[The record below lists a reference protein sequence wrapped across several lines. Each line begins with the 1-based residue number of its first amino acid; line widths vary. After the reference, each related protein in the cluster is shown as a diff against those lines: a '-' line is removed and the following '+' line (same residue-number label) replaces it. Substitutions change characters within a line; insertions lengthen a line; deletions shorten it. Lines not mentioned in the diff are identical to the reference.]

1 MLFAFL
7 VTLPVLLHVSTLSL
21 HMDPTAA
28 VPSSSTPCAT
38 GFDPISAAW
47 GEPTSCSYERS
58 NVPSASLVDT
68 STQDENPNKPPYAS
82 PRDAAYDAFLVNMRA
97 DAESEHRDDPEPAY
111 ALEQLL
117 QTCPGNV
124 LQCDC
129 NAAELLSPYLEGRNP
144 LAGDDPPMDLD
155 TLHYRHVLRRS
166 PRIKELAEKN
176 TKSAALSASAPAP
189 QVRKRKRKTRKADG
203 QDHSLPSQSQSASPE
218 KRRLGEDAASPVA
231 RPRKQ
236 QRKGGA
242 VDLSGY
248 TDGRGDLVTKNMDWS
263 EQQLLGL
270 KASQSKS
277 TSVSTFRPRK
287 RGAPCGHRREGYQLD
302 RILSHSTVVASS
314 QFTFQSD
321 VRPSQ
326 SGFQGGLLP
335 DIPRRRIDE
344 LYRQEEGGKAL
355 HPYLSKFHPAEFNPR
370 QKLAT
375 FFVDRTDQVFMF
387 RSWCASWL
395 EARADEVK
403 EAIDVLVE
411 DEVADERVRL
421 HNSDGSRG
429 PHLPLIIGHHRQSA
443 KTPIL
448 SHWHAANQ
456 TRVDKFLALSIV
468 QNIIG
473 WVTSVVTD
481 VFPGVAERFLK
492 DAAWHKERYGIEPLF
507 GLFWNFC
514 VNAWFVNDIEFVSTN
529 GERPTRENSRPIAEG
544 DEQGRGSM
552 VFFNQST
559 MRHGPATGSD
569 TMKIATSKGHSGKT
583 DFGTDANTAFN
594 PHPSARALAPPALAL
609 DGSRIVLAAITLTS
623 GSFEVIVPIVNCYL
637 LALFD
642 GRNGYEY
649 DDIWPCWRILLVLYV
664 AQLQIPSTL
673 DVPSSAN
680 ISLRDV
686 VLLLAWPSTLS
697 VDSLPRS
704 SFSIW
709 TIDNFTSDHGASN
722 TTCARRHLRIV
733 PTSSLP
739 APFGRL
745 Q

>member
-7 VTLPVLLHVSTLSL
+7 ATLPLLLHVSTLSL
-21 HMDPTAA
+21 RMDPTAT

-47 GEPTSCSYERS
+47 GELTGCSYERS

-68 STQDENPNKPPYAS
+68 STQDENANNPPYTS
-82 PRDAAYDAFLVNMRA
+82 SRDAAYDAFMLNMRA
-97 DAESEHRDDPEPAY
+97 DAESEQREDPEPVY

-124 LQCDC
+124 LRCDC
-129 NAAELLSPYLEGRNP
+129 DAAELLSPYLEGRNP
-144 LAGDDPPMDLD
+144 RAGDDPPMDLD
-155 TLHYRHVLRRS
+155 ALHYRHILRRS
-166 PRIKELAEKN
+166 PRIKELTEKN
-176 TKSAALSASAPAP
+176 AKTAALSAPAPAP
-189 QVRKRKRKTRKADG
+189 QVRKRKRKTRKADR
-203 QDHSLPSQSQSASPE
+203 QEYFLLASAHVAHFCLSHSLPSQSQSVSPE
-218 KRRLGEDAASPVA
+218 KRCLGEDAASPVA
-231 RPRKQ
+231 RPRKR
-236 QRKGGA
+236 QRKGGP

-248 TDGRGDLVTKNMDWS
+248 TDGRGNLVTKNMDWS

-277 TSVSTFRPRK
+277 ASVSTFRPRK
-287 RGAPCGHRREGYQLD
+287 RGAPRSHRREGYQLD

-355 HPYLSKFHPAEFNPR
+355 HPYLSKFHPAEFNPH

-387 RSWCASWL
+387 RSWRASWL
-395 EARADEVK
+395 EARAEEVK

-411 DEVADERVRL
+411 DEVANERVRL

-443 KTPIL
+443 KVRTPIL

-514 VNAWFVNDIEFVSTN
+514 VNAWFVNGGQKRIHCHPHADRKNQIGVCVLVIYLLPGFDIEFVSTN

-583 DFGTDANTAFN
+583 DFGTDANAAFN
-594 PHPSARALAPPALAL
+594 RH
-609 DGSRIVLAAITLTS
+609 
-623 GSFEVIVPIVNCYL
+623 
-637 LALFD
+637 
-642 GRNGYEY
+642 
-649 DDIWPCWRILLVLYV
+649 
-664 AQLQIPSTL
+664 
-673 DVPSSAN
+673 
-680 ISLRDV
+680 V
-686 VLLLAWPSTLS
+686 VFKP
-697 VDSLPRS
+697 LPRS
-704 SFSIW
+704 
-709 TIDNFTSDHGASN
+709 
-722 TTCARRHLRIV
+722 
-733 PTSSLP
+733 
-739 APFGRL
+739 
-745 Q
+745 